1 MKSFPTPFSFLL
13 LAAALG
19 FQAQIIHATETKE
32 VLEAKEGL
40 ETDVLPLGFGES
52 SDCCFFYTSWIK
64 CSRFVYYFP
73 TSGSCLKPGIIFV
86 TKKRN
91 QVCANPSDPRVQGC
105 IKRLTQNPRPGN
117 QVIV

>member
-1 MKSFPTPFSFLL
+1 MKSSPTAFSFLF

-19 FQAQIIHATETKE
+19 LQAQIIHATETKE

-40 ETDVLPLGFGES
+40 ELDMLPLGFGES
-52 SDCCFFYTSWIK
+52 PDCCFSYTSWIK

-73 TSGSCLKPGIIFV
+73 TSGNCFKPGIIFV

-91 QVCANPSDPRVQGC
+91 QVCANPSDQRVQEC
-105 IKRLTQNPRPGN
+105 IKRLRLTIRPGD
-117 QVIV
+117 QAIV

>member
-1 MKSFPTPFSFLL
+1 MKSSPTAFSFLF

-19 FQAQIIHATETKE
+19 LQAQIIH
-32 VLEAKEGL
+32 
-40 ETDVLPLGFGES
+40 GFGES
-52 SDCCFFYTSWIK
+52 PDCCFSYTSWIK

-91 QVCANPSDPRVQGC
+91 QVCANPSDQRVQEC
-105 IKRLTQNPRPGN
+105 IKCLRQNLRPGN
-117 QVIV
+117 QAIV